1 MLLCGL
7 CTKPQSIHGDNA
19 AMGKCRCGKDRFVG
33 DGNKAQVCVQFFF
46 FFKKHP
52 LRFKDQ
58 KKKKNGRKQ
67 TEFL

>member
-7 CTKPQSIHGDNA
+7 CTKPQSIQGDNA

-46 FFKKHP
+46 SS
-52 LRFKDQ
+52 L
-58 KKKKNGRKQ
+58 
-67 TEFL
+67 